1 MRRRS
6 AVGTDCG
13 VMHMR
18 RIRNQ
23 TIRDLLRWSIPLLL
37 IPAAV
42 LLGAT
47 VFREKQHLFV
57 SFAVAALSVLLFL
70 AGIERKQIGTRRMV
84 IVAVMTALCIAG
96 RFIPFFKPITAITV
110 ITAIYLGREAGFL
123 TGAMAALLS
132 NFYFGQ
138 GPWTAFQ
145 MLAWGLIG
153 WLAGILADPLKRSRA
168 FLLIYGVLSGVAYSL
183 IMDIWTVMWYN
194 AGFDISLYLAAFV
207 TALPHTL
214 MYAVSNFLF
223 LWWMAKPF
231 GEKLSR
237 IKIKYG
243 V

>member
-1 MRRRS
+1 MP
-6 AVGTDCG
+6 
-13 VMHMR
+13 MLY
-18 RIRNQ
+18 IRNG
-23 TIRDLLRWSIPLLL
+23 RVRSVLRWSLPLLL

-42 LLGAT
+42 LAGSYI
-47 VFREKQHLFV
+47 FREKQYLFLAF
-57 SFAVAALSVLLFL
+57 SVAALSVLLFL
-70 AGIERKQIGTRRMV
+70 AGIERRQIGTRRMV
-84 IVAVMTALCIAG
+84 ITVVMTALCIAG
-96 RFIPFFKPITAITV
+96 RFIPFFQPITAITI
-110 ITAIYLGREAGFL
+110 ITAIYLGSEAGFL

-153 WLAGILADPLKRSRA
+153 WLAGILADPLQRSKA
-168 FLLIYGVLSGVAYSL
+168 FLLVYGVLSGVAYSL
-183 IMDIWTVMWYN
+183 IMDIWTVMWYD
-194 AGFDISLYLAAFV
+194 GSFDFSLYLAAFV

-214 MYAVSNFLF
+214 LYAASNFLF